1 MKRKRVDIVTE
12 DPHKRDHFYNK
23 DELLTL
29 ATSLQIEFN
38 REFSLNYS
46 DLSILR
52 YVQQQ
57 TQLETIAKIN
67 IIMQA
72 CITEKIYKTV
82 EEIQQIINTTNNVNI
97 NT

>member
-1 MKRKRVDIVTE
+1 MDIITE
-12 DPHKRDHFYNK
+12 DPHKREHFYNK
-23 DELLTL
+23 DELLAL

-38 REFSLNYS
+38 REFSINFS

-52 YVQQQ
+52 YVQEQ
-57 TQLETIAKIN
+57 TQIETIAKIT
-67 IIMQA
+67 IIIQA

-82 EEIQQIINTTNNVNI
+82 DEIRQIINTTNNMNI